1 MIKRNKGF
9 TLIELM
15 IVVAIIGI
23 IAMFALPSYQNAK
36 RKTRIAEAIA
46 QLTELQS
53 QIEKARLTGR
63 VPYNLI
69 KLIDDPA
76 QVGTQKDSDGK
87 VTAFNILHDGKI
99 KYNNTTIYTVV
110 YTPAANAT
118 DKYTLTATLNGT
130 WMPTNDSC
138 SRLDLNGQ
146 GNLAQKAYCQ
156 K

>member
-53 QIEKARLTGR
+53 QIEKTRLNARL
-63 VPYNLI
+63 PYSRIALSET
-69 KLIDDPA
+69 KS
-76 QVGTQKDSDGK
+76 GTEGDGNNRR
-87 VTAFNILHDGKI
+87 AFIRHDGKI
-99 KYNNTTIYTVV
+99 RYNNDVIYTVV